1 MIARLR
7 GVGRC
12 LARPFVRRCGLV
24 LGHAEGE
31 RGVIAVLAAFLLTV
45 TVTSAALS
53 LDIAGRVAEVRR
65 DQATA
70 DLAALDA
77 ARNLASVQT
86 LAAASARRNGVDN
99 TKSGNTVTAV
109 LGQLSV
115 VNGRNVFS
123 AGGSNSAV
131 KVTVS
136 TPYNDFLGG
145 LKGHM
150 VASASASTTTGM
162 AGFSVGATLIDINLG
177 LGKFAG
183 ASLGLIGY
191 NGLAAGTV
199 TLGALATKLGL
210 SALSPD
216 QVLATNVTVA
226 QIVNA
231 SAALLGAASPSYASL
246 TALGTTLAGQ
256 ARNTANAVQLGSVLG
271 LQSGTGVGLGA
282 NVNLMGALSGSVQL
296 ANEKAGL
303 SANIVLGIPG
313 VAAASFG
320 VVAFV
325 PPTIV
330 YGPVGITATNTQVT
344 VDLSVDL
351 SISLGLL
358 SIAAVHLPITLTLG
372 GAVGTLKA
380 IDCTGAAPVDI
391 KLGTSFPS
399 LSLNV
404 SGGYA
409 TLLGLPLAT
418 GLTGPITVASNPVAD
433 TVVNFPS
440 NFSNNLAANLPVS
453 VNSNLSSTVV
463 ANLTGSGLTG
473 GLLAGL
479 LNTLSTVVLPIV
491 TGVVS
496 SLTSALGITIGNADL
511 LGIRPP
517 DPTCGA
523 IPKLAG

>member
-1 MIARLR
+1 MIGLLR
-7 GVGRC
+7 GLGRG
-12 LARPFVRRCGLV
+12 LVRPFVRRCGLV

-77 ARNLASVQT
+77 ARNLVLAQT

-99 TKSGNTVTAV
+99 TKSGNTVTAI
-109 LGQLSV
+109 LGALSV

-123 AGGSNSAV
+123 AGGSNTAV

-136 TPYNDFLGG
+136 TPYKDFLGG
-145 LKGHM
+145 LKGQM

-162 AGFSVGATLIDINLG
+162 AGFSVGASLIDINLG
-177 LGKFAG
+177 LAKFNG
-183 ASLGLIGY
+183 AALALIGY
-191 NGLAAGTV
+191 NGLAAGAV

-210 SALSPD
+210 AALSPD
-216 QVLATNVTVA
+216 QVLATQVTVG

-246 TALGTTLAGQ
+246 TALGTTLGGS
-256 ARNTANAVQLGSVLG
+256 ARNTANKVDLGSVLG
-271 LQSGTGVGLGA
+271 LQTGGGVGLGA
-282 NVNLMGALSGSVQL
+282 NVNLMEALSGSVQL

-303 SANIVLGIPG
+303 SATIDLN
-313 VAAASFG
+313 VAGLVGASLD

-330 YGPVGITATNTQVT
+330 YGPLGVTAVNTQVT
-344 VDLSVDL
+344 VNLAVDL
-351 SISLGLL
+351 NLGL
-358 SIAAVHLPITLTLG
+358 AAVHLPITLTLG

-380 IDCTGAAPVDI
+380 IDCSGATPVDI
-391 KLGTSFPS
+391 KLGTAFPS

-404 SGGYA
+404 SGGTI
-409 TLLGLPLAT
+409 TLLGIPLAT
-418 GLTGPITVASNPVAD
+418 GIVGPITVASNPVAD
-433 TVVNFPS
+433 ALLAFPANFNNNVLS
-440 NFSNNLAANLPVS
+440 NLPISILSNLA
-453 VNSNLSSTVV
+453 STVV
-463 ANLTGSGLTG
+463 SDLTG
-473 GLLAGL
+473 GGLVGSLLASL
-479 LNTLSTVVLPIV
+479 LNVLGGVVLPLVTGIV
-491 TGVVS
+491 T
-496 SLTSALGITIGNADL
+496 SLTSALGITIGNADF
-511 LGIRPP
+511 LGIRPL
-517 DPTCGA
+517 DPTCGG
-523 IPKLAG
+523 IPRLGS

>member
-1 MIARLR
+1 MIGSLR
-7 GVGRC
+7 GAGRR
-12 LARPFVRRCGLV
+12 LARPFVRRCGLL
-24 LGHAEGE
+24 LGHAEGD

-77 ARNLASVQT
+77 ARNLVLAQT
-86 LAAASARRNGVDN
+86 LAATSARRNGVDN

-115 VNGRNVFS
+115 VNGKNVFS
-123 AGGSNSAV
+123 TGGSNTAV

-150 VASASASTTTGM
+150 VASASASSTTGM
-162 AGFSVGATLIDINLG
+162 AGFSVGASLIDINLG
-177 LGKFAG
+177 LAKFG
-183 ASLGLIGY
+183 AALALIGY

-210 SALSPD
+210 AALSPD
-216 QVLATNVTVA
+216 QVLATQVTVG

-231 SAALLGAASPSYASL
+231 SAALLGAASPSYVSL
-246 TALGTTLAGQ
+246 TALGTTLGGS
-256 ARNTANAVQLGSVLG
+256 ARNTANKVDLGSVLG
-271 LQSGTGVGLGA
+271 LQSGAGVGLGA
-282 NVNLMGALSGSVQL
+282 NVNLMEALSGSVQL

-303 SANIVLGIPG
+303 SANIGLSIPG
-313 VAAASFG
+313 VAAVSFG
-320 VVAFV
+320 VLAFV

-344 VDLSVDL
+344 VNLSVDL
-351 SISLGLL
+351 SISLGFL
-358 SIAAVHLPITLTLG
+358 SIAAVHLPITLALG
-372 GAVGTLKA
+372 GAIGTLKA

-391 KLGTSFPS
+391 KLGTAFPS

-409 TLLGLPLAT
+409 TLLGLPIAT
-418 GLTGPITVASNPVAD
+418 GLQGPITVASNPVAD
-433 TVVNFPS
+433 TVLNYPS
-440 NFSNNLAANLPVS
+440 NFSNNPISNLPVS
-453 VNSNLSSTVV
+453 VLSNLSTTIV

-473 GLLAGL
+473 ALLAGL
-479 LNTLSTVVLPIV
+479 LDTLSSVVLPIV

-496 SLTSALGITIGNADL
+496 GLTSALGITIGNADY
-511 LGIRPP
+511 LGIQPP
-517 DPTCGA
+517 PPTCGA
-523 IPKLAG
+523 IPRLAG

>member
-1 MIARLR
+1 MIAALR
-7 GVGRC
+7 GVGRH
-12 LARPFVRRCGLV
+12 LVRPFVRRCGLV

-77 ARNLASVQT
+77 ARNLAAVQT

-162 AGFSVGATLIDINLG
+162 AGFSVGATLVDLNAG
-177 LGKFAG
+177 LAKFG
-183 ASLGLIGY
+183 ATLALIGY

-216 QVLATNVTVA
+216 QVLATNVTVG

-231 SAALLGAASPSYASL
+231 SAALLGATSPSYASL
-246 TALGTTLAGQ
+246 TALGTTLGGS
-256 ARNTANAVQLGSVLG
+256 ARNTANAVQLGPVLG

-282 NVNLMGALSGSVQL
+282 NVNLMGALSGSIQL
-296 ANEKAGL
+296 ANQKAGL
-303 SANIVLGIPG
+303 SANISLGVPG
-313 VAAASFG
+313 VAAVSFG

-325 PPTIV
+325 PPTIA
-330 YGPVGITATNTQVT
+330 YGPVGSTATNTQVT
-344 VDLSVDL
+344 VNLSVDL
-351 SISLGLL
+351 DIGLGLL

-391 KLGTSFPS
+391 KLGTAFPS

-418 GLTGPITVASNPVAD
+418 GLTGPITVSSNPVAD
-433 TVVNFPS
+433 TLLNYPS
-440 NFSNNLAANLPVS
+440 NFSNNLVSNLPLS

-463 ANLTGSGLTG
+463 ANLTGSGLAG

-479 LNTLSTVVLPIV
+479 LDTLSTVVLPIV

-496 SLTSALGITIGNADL
+496 SLTSALGITIGNADY
-511 LGIRPP
+511 LGIQPP
-517 DPTCGA
+517 PPTCGA
-523 IPKLAG
+523 IPRLAS

>member
-1 MIARLR
+1 
-7 GVGRC
+7 
-12 LARPFVRRCGLV
+12 
-24 LGHAEGE
+24 
-31 RGVIAVLAAFLLTV
+31 
-45 TVTSAALS
+45 
-53 LDIAGRVAEVRR
+53 VAEVRR

-77 ARNLASVQT
+77 ARNLAAVQT

-150 VASASASTTTGM
+150 VASASASSTGM
-162 AGFSVGATLIDINLG
+162 AGFSIGATLVDINLG
-177 LGKFAG
+177 LGKFGG
-183 ASLGLIGY
+183 ASLALVGY

-210 SALSPD
+210 SALTPD
-216 QVLATNVTVA
+216 QVLATQVTVG

-231 SAALLGAASPSYASL
+231 SAALLGATSPAYATL
-246 TALGTTLAGQ
+246 TALGATLAGS

-271 LQSGTGVGLGA
+271 LQSGAGVGLGA
-282 NVNLMGALSGSVQL
+282 MVNLMGALSGSVQL

-303 SANIVLGIPG
+303 SANIPLSIPG

-320 VVAFV
+320 VTAFV
-325 PPTIV
+325 PPTIA
-330 YGPVGITATNTQVT
+330 YGPVGTTATNTAVT
-344 VDLSVDL
+344 VNLSVDL
-351 SISLGLL
+351 NISLSLL
-358 SIAAVHLPITLTLG
+358 SIAAVHLPITLALG
-372 GAVGTLKA
+372 GAIGTLKA

-391 KLGTSFPS
+391 RMGTAFPS

-409 TLLGLPLAT
+409 TLLGLPIAT
-418 GLTGPITVASNPVAD
+418 GLMGTITVASNPVAD
-433 TVVNFPS
+433 TVLNFPT
-440 NFSNNLAANLPVS
+440 NFSNNLAANVPVS

-491 TGVVS
+491 NGVLS
-496 SLTSALGITIGNADL
+496 SLTSALGITVGNADY

-517 DPTCGA
+517 DPTCA
-523 IPKLAG
+523 IPRLAG

>member
-7 GVGRC
+7 GAGRR
-12 LARPFVRRCGLV
+12 LVRPFVRRCGLV
-24 LGHAEGE
+24 LGHAEGD
-31 RGVIAVLAAFLLTV
+31 RGAIAVLAAFLLTV

-77 ARNLASVQT
+77 VRNLASAQT
-86 LAAASARRNGVDN
+86 VSAASARRNGVDN
-99 TKSGNTVTAV
+99 TRSGNTVTAL

-123 AGGSNSAV
+123 AGGANNAV
-131 KVTVS
+131 RVTVS

-150 VASASASTTTGM
+150 VASASATTSTGM
-162 AGFSVGATLIDINLG
+162 AGFSIGATLVDLNAG
-177 LGKFAG
+177 LAKFG
-183 ASLGLIGY
+183 ATLALIGY

-210 SALSPD
+210 SALTPD
-216 QVLATNVTVA
+216 QVLATQVTVG

-231 SAALLGAASPSYASL
+231 SAALLGATSPSYASL
-246 TALGTTLAGQ
+246 TALGTTLAGSS
-256 ARNTANAVQLGSVLG
+256 RNTLNTVQLGSALG
-271 LQSGTGVGLGA
+271 LQTGAGVGLGA
-282 NVNLMGALSGSVQL
+282 NVNLMEALSGSVQL
-296 ANEKAGL
+296 ANQKAGL
-303 SANIVLGIPG
+303 SANIALGIPG

-320 VVAFV
+320 VLAFV
-325 PPTIV
+325 PPTIA
-330 YGPVGITATNTQVT
+330 YGPVGVTATNTAVT
-344 VDLSVDL
+344 VNLSVDL
-351 SISLGLL
+351 NISLLL

-380 IDCTGAAPVDI
+380 IDCTGATPVDI
-391 KLGTSFPS
+391 KLGTAFPS

-409 TLLGLPLAT
+409 TVLGLPVAT
-418 GLTGPITVASNPVAD
+418 GLQGTITVASNPVAD
-433 TVVNFPS
+433 TVLNFPA
-440 NFSNNLAANLPVS
+440 NFSNNVAGNVPVS

-473 GLLAGL
+473 ALLAGL
-479 LNTLSTVVLPIV
+479 VNTLSTVVLPIV

-496 SLTSALGITIGNADL
+496 SLTSALGITIGNADY

-523 IPKLAG
+523 IPRLAG

>member
-1 MIARLR
+1 MITRLR
-7 GVGRC
+7 GVGRR

-24 LGHAEGE
+24 LGHAQGE

-77 ARNLASVQT
+77 ARNLASAQT
-86 LAAASARRNGVDN
+86 LAATSARRNGVDN

-109 LGQLSV
+109 LGHLSV
-115 VNGRNVFS
+115 VNGKNVFS
-123 AGGSNSAV
+123 PGGSNNAV
-131 KVTVS
+131 QVTVS

-150 VASASASTTTGM
+150 VASASASTTNGM
-162 AGFSVGATLIDINLG
+162 AGFSIGATLVDLNAG
-177 LGKFAG
+177 LAKFG
-183 ASLGLIGY
+183 AALALIGY

-210 SALSPD
+210 AALTPD
-216 QVLATNVTVA
+216 QVLATNVTVG

-246 TALGTTLAGQ
+246 TALGTTLAGNS
-256 ARNTANAVQLGSVLG
+256 RNTLNAVQLGSVLG
-271 LQSGTGVGLGA
+271 LQSGAGVGLGA
-282 NVNLMGALSGSVQL
+282 TVNLIEALNGSVQL
-296 ANEKAGL
+296 ANQKAGL
-303 SANIVLGIPG
+303 SASVVLGIPG

-320 VVAFV
+320 VIAFV

-344 VDLSVDL
+344 VNLSVDL
-351 SISLGLL
+351 NISLSIL

-372 GAVGTLKA
+372 GAIGTLKA

-391 KLGTSFPS
+391 KLGTAFPS

-409 TLLGLPLAT
+409 TLLGLPIAT
-418 GLTGPITVASNPVAD
+418 GLSGPITVSSNPVAD
-433 TVVNFPS
+433 TVLNFPA
-440 NFSNNLAANLPVS
+440 NFSNNLVSNLPVS

-479 LNTLSTVVLPIV
+479 LDTLSTVVLPIV

-496 SLTSALGITIGNADL
+496 GLTSALGITIGNADY

-517 DPTCGA
+517 DPTCGG
-523 IPKLAG
+523 IPRLVS

>member
-1 MIARLR
+1 MTDRLR

-12 LARPFVRRCGLV
+12 LLRPFVRRCGLV
-24 LGHAEGE
+24 LGHADGD
-31 RGVIAVLAAFLLTV
+31 RGAIAILAAFLLTV
-45 TVTSAALS
+45 TITSAALS

-77 ARNLASVQT
+77 ARNLALAQT

-99 TKSGNTVTAV
+99 TRTGNTVTAV

-131 KVTVS
+131 RVTVS

-145 LKGHM
+145 MKGHM

-162 AGFSVGATLIDINLG
+162 AGFSIGATLVDVNLG
-177 LGKFAG
+177 LAKFG
-183 ASLGLIGY
+183 AALLLVGY

-216 QVLATNVTVA
+216 QVLATNVTVG

-231 SAALLGAASPSYASL
+231 SAALLGATSPSYVSL
-246 TALGTTLAGQ
+246 TALGTTLAGSS
-256 ARNTANAVQLGSVLG
+256 RNTANAVQLGSVLG
-271 LQSGTGVGLGA
+271 LQSGAGVGLGA
-282 NVNLMGALSGSVQL
+282 NVNLLEALSGSVQL

-303 SANIVLGIPG
+303 SANIALNVAGLVGASLSVL
-313 VAAASFG
+313 
-320 VVAFV
+320 AFV

-330 YGPVGITATNTQVT
+330 YGPLGVTAVNTQVT
-344 VDLSVDL
+344 VGLSVDL
-351 SISLGLL
+351 NLGL
-358 SIAAVHLPITLTLG
+358 AAVHLPITVALG

-380 IDCTGAAPVDI
+380 IDCTGATPVDI
-391 KLGTSFPS
+391 KLGSSFPS
-399 LSLNV
+399 LSLDV
-404 SGGYA
+404 AGGTI
-409 TLLGLPLAT
+409 TLLGIPLAT
-418 GLTGPITVASNPVAD
+418 GIAGPITVFSNPVAD
-433 TVVNFPS
+433 TVLNFPA
-440 NFSNNLAANLPVS
+440 NFSDNPVSDVPVS
-453 VNSNLSSTVV
+453 VLSNLSSTVV
-463 ANLTGSGLTG
+463 ANLTGSGLVG
-473 GLLAGL
+473 SLLASL
-479 LNTLSTVVLPIV
+479 LNVLGGVVLPLV
-491 TGVVS
+491 TGALGG
-496 SLTSALGITIGNADL
+496 LTGALGITIGNADY

-517 DPTCGA
+517 DPTCGG
-523 IPKLAG
+523 IPRLAS

>member
-1 MIARLR
+1 MTARLR
-7 GVGRC
+7 GVGRR

-24 LGHAEGE
+24 LGHADGD
-31 RGVIAVLAAFLLTV
+31 RGAIAILAAFLLTV
-45 TVTSAALS
+45 TITSAALS

-77 ARNLASVQT
+77 ARNLALAQT

-99 TKSGNTVTAV
+99 TRSGNTVTAV

-115 VNGRNVFS
+115 VNGRNVFTS
-123 AGGSNSAV
+123 GGSNSAV

-162 AGFSVGATLIDINLG
+162 AGFSVGATLVDINLG

-183 ASLGLIGY
+183 ASLSLIGY
-191 NGLAAGTV
+191 QGLAAGTV

-231 SAALLGAASPSYASL
+231 SAALLGATSPSYVSL
-246 TALGTTLAGQ
+246 TALGTTLGGQ

-282 NVNLMGALSGSVQL
+282 NVNLMGALGGSVQL
-296 ANEKAGL
+296 ANQKAGL
-303 SANIVLGIPG
+303 SASIALN
-313 VAAASFG
+313 VAGLVGASLS

-330 YGPVGITATNTQVT
+330 YGPLGVSAVNTQVT
-344 VDLSVDL
+344 VGLSVDL
-351 SISLGLL
+351 NLGL
-358 SIAAVHLPITLTLG
+358 AAAHLPITLTLG

-380 IDCTGAAPVDI
+380 IDCSGATPVDI

-404 SGGYA
+404 TGGTI
-409 TLLGLPLAT
+409 TLLGIPLAT
-418 GLTGPITVASNPVAD
+418 GIMGPITVASNPVAD
-433 TVVNFPS
+433 TVLAFPANFNNVAS
-440 NFSNNLAANLPVS
+440 NLPISVVSNLA
-453 VNSNLSSTVV
+453 STVTSD
-463 ANLTGSGLTG
+463 LTGSGLVG
-473 GLLAGL
+473 SLLASL
-479 LNTLSTVVLPIV
+479 LNVVGGVVLPLV
-491 TGVVS
+491 TGVVT

-511 LGIRPP
+511 LGIHPL
-517 DPTCGA
+517 DPTCGG

>member
-177 LGKFAG
+177 
-183 ASLGLIGY
+183 
-191 NGLAAGTV
+191 
-199 TLGALATKLGL
+199 
-210 SALSPD
+210 
-216 QVLATNVTVA
+216 
-226 QIVNA
+226 
-231 SAALLGAASPSYASL
+231 
-246 TALGTTLAGQ
+246 Q

-351 SISLGLL
+351 SISLGFL

-511 LGIRPP
+511 LGIRPA